1 MVTRADVAKKAGVSA
16 STVSYALTGKRSIK
30 PETRERILQVVA
42 ELNYVPHFAAGA
54 LRGGKSRTLAMLF
67 PGSAAGISPV
77 ALQYITGAV
86 NAASARGYALI
97 LWPAYNADMKQI
109 ATLAKSGLLGAV
121 LLMEIHLKDQRV
133 AYLVEQQVPLTMIG
147 RTADPG
153 AINYVD
159 RDFEEVAKSAID
171 YFFELGHK
179 NIAFLTQSSEK
190 KEKDPRG
197 VDHRFQSAILD
208 QAKRH
213 KMSAVEIPSLNDPAS
228 GRLSYQLLRKKYKE
242 VTGVLALPDLA
253 TIGFINGAHEEGISI
268 PGDLSI
274 ISVNTPRAQINM
286 SWPKLTTV
294 DLPAYEMAASAIN
307 ISIDELE
314 EIANPHKQQLWA
326 GDLLIGDST
335 APVKQLTRSS

>member
-97 LWPAYNADMKQI
+97 LWPADNADMKQI

-171 YFFELGHK
+171 YFFELGHT

>member
-54 LRGGKSRTLAMLF
+54 LAGGKAKTLAMLF
-67 PGSAAGISPV
+67 PGKAAGISPV

-97 LWPAYNADMKQI
+97 LWPADNADMKQI
-109 ATLAKSGLLGAV
+109 VTLAKSGLLGAV

-133 AYLVEQQVPLTMIG
+133 AYLVDQQVPLTMIG

-153 AINYVD
+153 SLNYVD
-159 RDFEEVAKSAID
+159 RDFEEVAKRAID
-171 YFFELGHK
+171 YFHELGHT
-179 NIAFLTQSSEK
+179 NIAFLTQLGEK
-190 KEKDPRG
+190 KERDPRG
-197 VDHRFQSAILD
+197 VDQRFQSAILSH
-208 QAKRH
+208 AKRH
-213 KMSAVEIPSLNDPAS
+213 KMRAIEIPSRNDPGS
-228 GRLSYQLLRKKYKE
+228 GHLAYQLMRKKYTQ

-268 PGDLSI
+268 PGDLSV

-286 SWPKLTTV
+286 SWPRLTTI

-307 ISIDELE
+307 ITIDELE
-314 EIANPHKQQLWA
+314 GISNPHKQELWA
-326 GDLLIGDST
+326 GELLIGDST
-335 APVKQLTRSS
+335 APLKG